1 MRQDQFSP
9 IGNLKLYFNKKY
21 INEELLIHIS
31 YSRSNWLGFKY
42 ILLILKEIHG
52 YENCPKIIVSF
63 QSQKRWWTGWV
74 ISWNVTNFSLFV
86 SKHNNSQFPHCA
98 QLIILLFLYSFRWVQ
113 EMSRRMERF
122 EQKTRKIGI
131 EIQYDTGIFE
141 YLSRSLLEFILFS
154 CTTMVF
160 AW

>member
-21 INEELLIHIS
+21 INEELLIHIF

-42 ILLILKEIHG
+42 ILLILKEING

-86 SKHNNSQFPHCA
+86 SKHNNSQFPHCERRQSSA
-98 QLIILLFLYSFRWVQ
+98 TVLDWSHRPRTSSSPTRPYSVATFPPAS
-113 EMSRRMERF
+113 EASKSRAHSE
-122 EQKTRKIGI
+122 
-131 EIQYDTGIFE
+131 
-141 YLSRSLLEFILFS
+141 L
-154 CTTMVF
+154 
-160 AW
+160 

>member
-42 ILLILKEIHG
+42 ILLILKEING

-98 QLIILLFLYSFRWVQ
+98 DMLFLISVLRQRGQIPPSFLVQ
-113 EMSRRMERF
+113 KF
-122 EQKTRKIGI
+122 QKLQSILTATQKILKENI
-131 EIQYDTGIFE
+131 ASP
-141 YLSRSLLEFILFS
+141 LPSN
-154 CTTMVF
+154 
-160 AW
+160 